1 MTWCRPILSPRAT
14 TTAVWAVVVLLGGPA
29 PLSAQ
34 SSASR
39 EPPRLSVAAGAG
51 LVQPLHADLDFTAGL
66 WEVSLRGR
74 LSPRVAIEGGFGEWR
89 HTRKRERRDVPLLGP
104 TGPIGH
110 AGRIAERTARTGRSF
125 EVNMVA
131 LGRLGRVTAFGG
143 GGAGALTMRRTFT
156 ADVSDCVSSVPQAC
170 SNSRS
175 VFTSA
180 SLAFQGVGGIDVA
193 VASRAS
199 VYGQFR
205 FVAPTRDVGSSEIRV
220 SVGARIA
227 VVR

>member
-1 MTWCRPILSPRAT
+1 MTSCRPILSRRAT
-14 TTAVWAVVVLLGGPA
+14 TAACVVVVLLGWAA

-34 SSASR
+34 SSGSR
-39 EPPRLSVAAGAG
+39 EPPRLSAAAGAG
-51 LVQPLHADLDFTAGL
+51 LVLPLHADLDFTAGL
-66 WEVSLRGR
+66 WEVSLRAR
-74 LSPRVAIEGGFGEWR
+74 LSPRVAIEGGVAEWR
-89 HTRKRERRDVPLLGP
+89 HARERELRDVPLLGP

-125 EVNMVA
+125 EVNMIA
-131 LGRLGRVTAFGG
+131 LGRLGRVIAFGG
-143 GGAGALTMRRTFT
+143 GGAGALTMRREFT

-180 SLAFQGVGGIDVA
+180 SLAFQGVGGIEVG

-205 FVAPTRDVGSSEIRV
+205 FLAPTRDVGSSEVRV